1 MKNKFTLDVYF
12 DKDKNIQAVSLIY
25 NGVRH
30 CTADIRTNKHSSD
43 SVFVISK
50 ITADNKILNLLE
62 ECVTVCGYTKIT
74 KCLILEIVE
83 DIRYVY
89 LTTTVDLSK

>member
-30 CTADIRTNKHSSD
+30 CTTDIRTNKYSSD

-62 ECVTVCGYTKIT
+62 ECVAVCGYTK
-74 KCLILEIVE
+74 KLNV
-83 DIRYVY
+83 
-89 LTTTVDLSK
+89 